1 MDRKV
6 SEAEDRSAP
15 EQGQKVAKS
24 YYPSPSSS
32 RATVLDQDGDQ
43 TLRRTIHNLFS
54 AGSMLEELRVI
65 MGESVGITGVQ
76 YQILMVIA
84 RLQHGTGVAIK
95 DVAIELRVVP
105 SHVTVEVGKL
115 AARGFIEKLPNA
127 ADGRSVLLALTDKG
141 IDAIERVTPFTCMIN
156 DGLFDG
162 FSRQDFLTLGTLLN
176 QFVSNAERTL
186 ATAVYKTDMASRE
199 GNTAKY
205 SQHKTMVGEA
215 T

>member
-6 SEAEDRSAP
+6 LEALDRTAP
-15 EQGQKVAKS
+15 GQGQRVAKS

-141 IDAIERVTPFTCMIN
+141 IDAIESVTPFTCMIN

>member
-6 SEAEDRSAP
+6 TEAAGDSVL
-15 EQGQKVAKS
+15 EQGQEVAKR
-24 YYPSPSSS
+24 YHPSPSSS
-32 RATVLDQDGDQ
+32 RATVLDGDGDQ

-54 AGSMLEELRVI
+54 SGSILEELRVI
-65 MGESVGITGVQ
+65 MGESLGITGVQ

-84 RLQHGTGVAIK
+84 RLQHETGVAIK
-95 DVAIELRVVP
+95 DVAIQMRVVP

-115 AARGFIEKLPNA
+115 ATRGFIEKLPNA

-141 IDAIERVTPFTCMIN
+141 IDAIELVTPFTCMVN

-162 FSRQDFLTLGTLLN
+162 FSRQDFLTLGTLLD

-186 ATAVYKTDMASRE
+186 ATAVYKTDIAARE
-199 GNTAKY
+199 RSAADNI
-205 SQHKTMVGEA
+205 QHKTMVGEA
-215 T
+215 A

>member
-6 SEAEDRSAP
+6 TEAEGDSVP
-15 EQGQKVAKS
+15 EYGQEVAEH
-24 YYPSPSSS
+24 YHPSPSSS
-32 RATVLDQDGDQ
+32 RVTVLDRDGDQ

-65 MGESVGITGVQ
+65 MGESLGITGVQ

-84 RLQHGTGVAIK
+84 RLQHATGVAIK
-95 DVAIELRVVP
+95 DVAIQMRVVP

-115 AARGFIEKLPNA
+115 ATRGFIEKLPNA

-141 IDAIERVTPFTCMIN
+141 IDAIELVTPLTCIVN

-162 FSRQDFLTLGTLLN
+162 FSRQDFLTLGTLLD

-186 ATAVYKTDMASRE
+186 ATAVYKTDIAARDR
-199 GNTAKY
+199 NAADNA
-205 SQHKTMVGEA
+205 QHKKMVGEA
-215 T
+215 I

>member
-141 IDAIERVTPFTCMIN
+141 IDAIEFVTPFTCMIN

-199 GNTAKY
+199 GNTADY
-205 SQHKTMVGEA
+205 SQHKKMVGES

>member
-1 MDRKV
+1 MNRRV
-6 SEAEDRSAP
+6 SEAVGRSAP

-24 YYPSPSSS
+24 YHPSPSSS
-32 RATVLDQDGDQ
+32 RATVLDPDGDQ

-54 AGSMLEELRVI
+54 AGSVLEELRVI
-65 MGESVGITGVQ
+65 MGEFLGITGAQ

-141 IDAIERVTPFTCMIN
+141 IDAIEFVTPFTCMIN

-199 GNTAKY
+199 GNTADY
-205 SQHKTMVGEA
+205 IQHKTMVGEA

>member
-6 SEAEDRSAP
+6 SEAVDRSAP
-15 EQGQKVAKS
+15 EQGQKAAKS

-141 IDAIERVTPFTCMIN
+141 IDAIEFVTPFTCMIN
-156 DGLFDG
+156 DDLFDG

-186 ATAVYKTDMASRE
+186 ATAVYKTDIASRE
-199 GNTAKY
+199 VNTADY

>member
-6 SEAEDRSAP
+6 LEALDRTAP
-15 EQGQKVAKS
+15 GQGQKVAKS

-84 RLQHGTGVAIK
+84 RVFNTGLVLPLK
-95 DVAIELRVVP
+95 TLR
-105 SHVTVEVGKL
+105 SSCGSCHL
-115 AARGFIEKLPNA
+115 
-127 ADGRSVLLALTDKG
+127 
-141 IDAIERVTPFTCMIN
+141 M
-156 DGLFDG
+156 
-162 FSRQDFLTLGTLLN
+162 
-176 QFVSNAERTL
+176 
-186 ATAVYKTDMASRE
+186 
-199 GNTAKY
+199 
-205 SQHKTMVGEA
+205 
-215 T
+215 